1 MTHVNA
7 SGGNFGARISK
18 DGGLNDKTDIMMTRE
33 TEVKWHDNSNGMLQ
47 TRPESLV

>member
-7 SGGNFGARISK
+7 SGDNFGARISK

-33 TEVKWHDNSNGMLQ
+33 TEVKWQDNPNGTLQ
-47 TRPESLV
+47 TRPKSLV